1 MFFSGRPHGGNLEQ
15 ASRRYKRPKEEFLDF
30 SSNINPLGPSPMALS
45 AISSNLAAIVN
56 YPDPDCTE
64 LKSLLSAHLGLREEY
79 LVIGNGAAELIYSLA
94 QAARIKKAV
103 IPVPTFIEYG
113 LAVNNCGG
121 EVLEINMPVGN
132 GFCLPLDEIIGHLK
146 GADALFLCNP
156 NNPTGRLFPGR
167 VVDQLVRQ
175 ALEKGVAVIV
185 DEAFMDFVLSR
196 HCHSVMGMVG
206 KYPNLIVL
214 YSMTKF
220 FGIPG
225 LRLGAMA
232 GPVELIE
239 VVKTVRAPWTVNT
252 LAQLAGVASLKDIRY
267 MQETRKIVVREKKF
281 LYKQLSKIPGIKPLP
296 PAANFILIDVR
307 KSGFTSSQITDAL
320 GERGILVRDCEGF
333 AGLDS
338 GGYIR
343 IAVRTRAENEKLLY
357 ELKNAL
363 EGE

>member
-1 MFFSGRPHGGNLEQ
+1 MVFLARPHGGNLEQ
-15 ASRRYKRPKEEFLDF
+15 ASRRYKKPKEEFLDF
-30 SSNINPLGPSPMALS
+30 SSNINPLGPSPLALS
-45 AISSNLAAIVN
+45 AISSSLPAIKN

-64 LKSLLSAHLGLREEY
+64 LKSLLSAYLGLREEH
-79 LVIGNGAAELIYSLA
+79 LVIGNGAAELIYSFT
-94 QAARIKKAV
+94 QAVRIKKAV
-103 IPVPTFIEYG
+103 IPVPTFSEYG
-113 LAVNNCGG
+113 HAVMNCGG
-121 EVLEINMPVGN
+121 EVLEINMPAGS
-132 GFCLPLDEIIGHLK
+132 GFCLPIGKVINHLE

-156 NNPTGRLFPGR
+156 NNPTGRLLPGR
-167 VVDQLVRQ
+167 AVNYLVRE
-175 ALEKGVAVIV
+175 AHYKGVTVII
-185 DEAFMDFVLSR
+185 DEAFMDFVPSR
-196 HCHSVMGMVG
+196 TKHSIMGMVG
-206 KYPNLIVL
+206 KYPNLVVL

-239 VVKTVRAPWTVNT
+239 AIKTVRAPWTVNI
-252 LAQLAGVASLKDIRY
+252 LAQVAGAASLRDTRY
-267 MQETRKIVVREKKF
+267 MEETRQLVMREKKF
-281 LYKQLSKIPGIKPLP
+281 LYRRLSKIPGIKPLP
-296 PAANFILIDVR
+296 AAANFILIDVK
-307 KSGFTSSQITDAL
+307 KSGFTSGQITDIL
-320 GERGILVRDCEGF
+320 GKRGILVRDCEGF

>member
-1 MFFSGRPHGGNLEQ
+1 MFLPARPHGGNLEQ
-15 ASRRYKRPKEEFLDF
+15 ASRRYKKPKEEFLDF

-45 AISSNLAAIVN
+45 AISSNLAAVVN

-64 LKSLLSAHLGLREEY
+64 LKSALSTYLGLPEEH

-94 QAARIKKAV
+94 QAARIKRAV

-113 LAVNNCGG
+113 LAVVNCGG
-121 EVLEINMPVGN
+121 EVLEINMPASN
-132 GFCLPLDEIIGHLK
+132 GFCLPVAEIISCLED
-146 GADALFLCNP
+146 ADALFLCNP
-156 NNPTGRLFPGR
+156 NNPTGRLLPGK
-167 VVDQLVRQ
+167 VVVHLVRA
-175 ALEKGVAVIV
+175 ALDKGTTVIV
-185 DEAFMDFVLSR
+185 DEAFMDFIPSR
-196 HCHSVMGMVG
+196 SCHSVMGMVG
-206 KYPNLIVL
+206 EYPNLVVL

-232 GPVELIE
+232 GPVEIIE
-239 VVKTVRAPWTVNT
+239 AVKTARAPWTVNT
-252 LAQLAGVASLKDIRY
+252 LAQVAGVASLRDIRY
-267 MQETRKIVVREKKF
+267 MEETRQIVVRERKF
-281 LYKQLSKIPGIKPLP
+281 LYRQLSKIPGIKPLP
-296 PAANFILIDVR
+296 AAANFILIDVT
-307 KSGFTSSQITDAL
+307 KSGFTSGQITDIL
-320 GERGILVRDCEGF
+320 GEKGILVRNCEGF
-333 AGLDS
+333 AGLDR